1 MADVKTKTLFFF
13 FKKCILAF
21 LVMTAM
27 ASCSSHTASMP
38 GPQPTTAEILVQ
50 SGTWY
55 TTGAALVQS
64 DGTSLTLSSNDP
76 FLKTILLYN
85 VTFYA
90 DGTATDTNDPNGL
103 TKDGLTWK
111 LDGTHLLVRPN
122 FNNTDKVDAIIRS
135 ISNYKLVLKVTDF
148 YDYNGVTYVGLIQT
162 FGH

>member
-1 MADVKTKTLFFF
+1 MVMAG
-13 FKKCILAF
+13 
-21 LVMTAM
+21 M
-27 ASCSSHTASMP
+27 ASCSSHTANTP

-55 TTGAALVQS
+55 TTGATLVQS
-64 DGTSLTLSSNDP
+64 DGTMLTLSGTNP

-103 TKDGLTWK
+103 TKNGLTWK
-111 LDGTHLLVRPN
+111 LTGTHLLVN
-122 FNNTDKVDAIIRS
+122 LNNNNTDKVDAVITS
-135 ISNYKLVLKVTDF
+135 ISEYKLVLNVTDF
-148 YDYNGVTYVGLIQT
+148 YDYNGITYTGLIQT

>member
-1 MADVKTKTLFFF
+1 MKITALWFYAKQIISFALILFF
-13 FKKCILAF
+13 
-21 LVMTAM
+21 M
-27 ASCSSHTASMP
+27 SCSSHSDNAP
-38 GPQPTTAEILVQ
+38 GPQPTTAEILVR

-55 TTGAALVQS
+55 TAGATLVQT
-64 DGTSLTLSSNDP
+64 DGTTLTLSSNDP

-90 DGTATDTNDPNGL
+90 DGTASDTNDPNGL
-103 TKDGLTWK
+103 TKNGLTWK

-122 FNNTDKVDAIIRS
+122 FNNTDKVDAIITS
-135 ISNYKLVLKVTDF
+135 ISNYTLVLKVTDF